1 MSGTRVLFVDR
12 DGVLLE
18 EPADE
23 QVDAYEK
30 FRLVRDCVP
39 ALRRLR
45 EAGFELVMV
54 SNQDGLG
61 TESFPQASF
70 EGPQNLLLQ
79 VLGSQGIDFR
89 EVLIDPH
96 RPEDAHPNRKPGVGM
111 VLHYLRD
118 RGIDLRASAMVGDR
132 DTDMEF
138 ARALGVR
145 GFRFGSDWDW
155 PGIARALLDAPRVAR
170 VERRTRESAVSVD
183 VDLDA
188 SGSAVVSTGLG
199 FFDHMLEQLG

>member
-61 TESFPQASF
+61 SDAFPQASF
-70 EGPQNLLLQ
+70 DGPQNLLLQ
-79 VLGSQGIDFR
+79 VLDSQGIDFR
-89 EVLIDPH
+89 EVLVDPH
-96 RPEDAHPNRKPGVGM
+96 LPAN
-111 VLHYLRD
+111 
-118 RGIDLRASAMVGDR
+118 A
-132 DTDMEF
+132 
-138 ARALGVR
+138 
-145 GFRFGSDWDW
+145 
-155 PGIARALLDAPRVAR
+155 
-170 VERRTRESAVSVD
+170 
-183 VDLDA
+183 
-188 SGSAVVSTGLG
+188 
-199 FFDHMLEQLG
+199 